1 MSTSTDTATPAVL
14 RRSHYIDGIWTPS
27 ADESFIDV
35 HSARTGTVLGRVP
48 AGGVHEV
55 DQAISAA
62 RAAQPG
68 WEALPPSERKAF
80 LRAIASAI
88 RDREEMI
95 VHLVAEEIGCIGNT
109 ARAMQIG
116 MAAHTFDDAA
126 DRLDAALAP
135 TQLGNSEV
143 IVQPVGVVAAIT
155 PWNFPL
161 YQAALKVAPALAVG
175 CTVVLKPSEVAGLTA
190 YVLADIVDEIG
201 LPPGVFNLVSGYGP
215 VVGEH
220 LAGHRDVDAVT
231 FTGSDRA
238 GARVAEVAGA
248 AITPVTLELGGK
260 SAHVLL
266 DDHDLEAAVRYSVAS
281 AFGNNGQVCA
291 ALSRLIVP
299 RSALAEVE
307 RLVTTEASTYIPGDP
322 LDPATKLGPL
332 VSRQQHDRL
341 VSIVTRSI
349 AEGASVLTGGVGQ
362 IDDLPHDLA
371 GGYYFAPTVFTD
383 VDPTSIIGQ
392 EEAFGPVLA
401 ILPYDGDDA
410 AALAVANSTP
420 YGLNAAVWVEDIDRA
435 QRFAKKVHASTVY
448 INAGKFNPSAPF
460 GGTKR
465 SGFGRERG
473 IYGLHEFVQTKA
485 IQS

>member
-1 MSTSTDTATPAVL
+1 MSTSTGTAILETV
-14 RRSHYIDGIWTPS
+14 RENHYIGGVWTPS
-27 ADESFIDV
+27 AVESFIDI

-48 AGGVHEV
+48 EGGHPEV
-55 DQAISAA
+55 DSAVAAA
-62 RAAQPG
+62 RAAQPA
-68 WEALPPSERKAF
+68 WEALPPADRKAF
-80 LRAIASAI
+80 LHAVADGIRA
-88 RDREEMI
+88 REEMI
-95 VHLVAEEIGCIGNT
+95 VRLVADEIGCIGGT

-126 DRLDAALAP
+126 DNLDAALAP
-135 TQLGNSEV
+135 TQLGNSDI
-143 IVQPVGVVAAIT
+143 IVEARGVVAAIT

-190 YVLADIVDEIG
+190 YVLADIIDEAG

-220 LAGHRDVDAVT
+220 LAGHRDVDAVS

-266 DDHDLEAAVRYSVAS
+266 DDHDLEAAVRYSVGS

-299 RSALAEVE
+299 RSILPEVE
-307 RLVTTEASTYIPGDP
+307 RLVVAEAESYLPGDP
-322 LDPATKLGPL
+322 LDAATKLGPL

-341 VSIVTRSI
+341 VSIVTRANEDGSKVLLGGTAPI
-349 AEGASVLTGGVGQ
+349 AG
-362 IDDLPHDLA
+362 LPDDLA

-383 VDPTSIIGQ
+383 VDPASTIGQ

-401 ILPYDGDDA
+401 ILTYDGGDDDA
-410 AALAVANSTP
+410 AAIANGTP
-420 YGLNAAVWVEDIDRA
+420 YGLNAAVWCEDADRA
-435 QRFAKKVHASTVY
+435 ARFARKVNASTVY

-460 GGTKR
+460 GGTKG

-473 IYGLHEFVQTKA
+473 IHGLHEYVHTKA